1 MISYQGYALEYI
13 LALAILLQEM
23 AANLKPFRMAYQ
35 SLWIPCTVLY
45 KDPNPTASRSLNYQ
59 INLT

>member
-1 MISYQGYALEYI
+1 MISYQGYEAMYALEYI

-35 SLWIPCTVLY
+35 SL
-45 KDPNPTASRSLNYQ
+45 
-59 INLT
+59 